1 MSDAGEHAVTA
12 IHELGALELWR
23 LLHARQLSAVQV
35 AEHFLDRIGRVD
47 EAHAFV
53 HVDAELALERAR
65 AADAAADRTGIIH
78 GLPFADKDLTP
89 RAGQPAA
96 RGSRWLAGTIAEET
110 HPVAQVLDDGGGVVL
125 GRTAAPEFGF
135 AGYTRSA
142 LHGPTTLPGHPQ
154 LHAGG
159 SSGGAAAAVAQGLLP
174 FAPGSDGGGSIRI
187 PAATCGLVGL
197 KPTRGRVPAQGGV
210 GTVGGLTTAGAIA
223 RSVIDVGLLT
233 DALIGRVN
241 GVTLHPL
248 TLRAPEHDE
257 GSLLAAAMRGQGRF
271 RVAVLTGGTPWDAT
285 DDIRIAPEATDAVD
299 AAIALLEAVG
309 HEVGEVALPDA
320 SGGLGVPGVAGYP
333 AAFTDLWRGGAASI
347 GVPQDERHLLEPLA
361 RWIIDSSDALTA
373 GGLARA
379 QLWATEF
386 ERRVLAAFAPWDAV
400 LTPTTALTP
409 RPLDWYP
416 ADDGEADF
424 RAQVLHTPHTSFV
437 NLTGL
442 PAITL
447 PVHQTAEGLP
457 MGVQLI
463 GRPGEEATL
472 LAIGRQLER
481 RVPWTQR
488 VVARMAP

>member
-1 MSDAGEHAVTA
+1 MSE
-12 IHELGALELWR
+12 IHEIGALELWR
-23 LLHARQLSAVQV
+23 LLHARELSAAQV
-35 AEHFLDRIGRVD
+35 AEHLLDRVERLD
-47 EAHAFV
+47 AANAFV

-89 RAGQPAA
+89 RAGQPASM
-96 RGSRWLAGTIAEET
+96 GSRWLDGTIAAQT
-110 HPVAQVLDDGGGVVL
+110 HPLAQVLDDGGGVVL

-142 LHGPTTLPGHPQ
+142 LHGATTMPGHPE

-197 KPTRGRVPAQGGV
+197 KPTRGRIPAQGGV
-210 GTVGGLTTAGAIA
+210 GVVGGLATAGAIA
-223 RSVIDVGLLT
+223 RSVIDVALLT

-241 GVTLHPL
+241 GVAAHALS
-248 TLRAPEHDE
+248 LRAPEHDE
-257 GSLLAAAMRGQGRF
+257 GSLLAAAMRGEGRF
-271 RVAVLTGGTPWDAT
+271 RIAVMTGGTPWDSS
-285 DDIRIAPEATDAVD
+285 DDIRIAPEATAAVE
-299 AAIALLEAVG
+299 EAVRALGALG
-309 HEVGEVALPDA
+309 HEIGEVALPDA
-320 SGGLGVPGVAGYP
+320 AGDLGVAGVAGYP
-333 AAFTDLWRGGAASI
+333 AAFTDLWRGGAATI
-347 GVPQDERHLLEPLA
+347 PIPREDRALLEPLA
-361 RWIIDSSDALTA
+361 RWIIETSDGLSA

-386 ERRVLAAFAPWDAV
+386 ERRVLAAFSPWDAV

-416 ADDGEADF
+416 IDDGEADF
-424 RAQVLHTPHTSFV
+424 RAQVLHTPHTSFA

-447 PVHQTAEGLP
+447 PVHQTAEGMP

-488 VVARMAP
+488 VVDRMP

>member
-1 MSDAGEHAVTA
+1 MTE
-12 IHELGALELWR
+12 IHELGALELWQ
-23 LLHARQLSAVQV
+23 LLHARELRAVQV
-35 AEHFLDRIGRVD
+35 AEHFLERIERLD
-47 EAHAFV
+47 EAGAFV
-53 HVDAELALERAR
+53 HVDAELALQRAR

-89 RAGQPAA
+89 RAGQPASM
-96 RGSRWLAGTIAEET
+96 GSRWLAGTIAEQT
-110 HPVAQVLDDGGGVVL
+110 HPIARVLDDGGGVVL

-135 AGYTRSA
+135 AGYTRST
-142 LHGPTTLPGHPQ
+142 LHGPTTLPGHPG

-197 KPTRGRVPAQGGV
+197 KPTRGRIPAQGGV
-210 GTVGGLTTAGAIA
+210 GVVGGLVTAGAIA
-223 RSVIDVGLLT
+223 RSVTDAALLT

-241 GVTLHPL
+241 GRTPHELSL
-248 TLRAPEHDE
+248 CAPEHDD
-257 GSLLAAAMRGQGRF
+257 GSLLAAAMRGEGRF
-271 RVAVLTGGTPWDAT
+271 RIAVMTGGTPWDAS
-285 DDIRIAPEATDAVD
+285 DDIRISPEATDAVD
-299 AAIALLEAVG
+299 TTVRALEALG
-309 HEVGEVALPDA
+309 HEVATVTMPDA
-320 SGGLGVPGVAGYP
+320 AGELGVPGVAGYP
-333 AAFTDLWRGGAASI
+333 AAFTDLWRGGAATI
-347 GVPQDERHLLEPLA
+347 PIPREQRHLLEPLA
-361 RWIIDSSDALTA
+361 RWIIDSSDDLTA

-386 ERRVLAAFAPWDAV
+386 ERRVIAAFSPWDAV

-416 ADDGEADF
+416 IDDGEADF
-424 RAQVLHTPHTSFV
+424 RHQVLHTPHTSFV

-442 PAITL
+442 PAISL
-447 PVHQTAEGLP
+447 PVHETSAGMP

-481 RVPWTQR
+481 RIPWTQR
-488 VVARMAP
+488 AIDRIRS

>member
-1 MSDAGEHAVTA
+1 MTA

-23 LLHARQLSAVQV
+23 LLHARELRAVQV
-35 AEHFLDRIGRVD
+35 AEHFLERIGRLD
-47 EAHAFV
+47 EANAFV

-78 GLPFADKDLTP
+78 GVPFADKDLTP
-89 RAGQPAA
+89 RAGQPASM
-96 RGSRWLAGTIAEET
+96 GSRWLEGTVAEAT

-142 LHGPTTLPGHPQ
+142 LHGSTTLPGRPD

-197 KPTRGRVPAQGGV
+197 KPTRGRIPAQGAV
-210 GTVGGLTTAGAIA
+210 GQVGGLATAGAIA
-223 RSVIDVGLLT
+223 RSVVDVALLT

-241 GVTLHPL
+241 GRTPHAL
-248 TLRAPEHDE
+248 TLRSPELDD

-271 RVAVLTGGTPWDAT
+271 RVAVLTGGTPWDSS
-285 DDIRIAPEATDAVD
+285 DDIRIAPEAQDALEV
-299 AAIALLEAVG
+299 AVGELTALG
-309 HEVGEVALPDA
+309 HEVGEVALPAAAGD
-320 SGGLGVPGVAGYP
+320 LGVPGVDGYP
-333 AAFTDLWRGGAASI
+333 AAFTDLWRGGAATI
-347 GVPQDERHLLEPLA
+347 PIPPAERDRLEPLA
-361 RWIIDSSDALTA
+361 RWIIETSDALGA
-373 GGLARA
+373 GGLAKA
-379 QLWATEF
+379 QLWATEY

-416 ADDGEADF
+416 IDDGEADF

-447 PVHQTAEGLP
+447 PVHETADGLP
-457 MGVQLI
+457 MGAQLI

-472 LAIGRQLER
+472 LALGRQLER
-481 RVPWTQR
+481 RIPWVQR
-488 VVARMAP
+488 SLARLRP

>member
-1 MSDAGEHAVTA
+1 MSAL
-12 IHELGALELWR
+12 HELGALELWR
-23 LLHARQLSAVQV
+23 LLHARELGAVEL
-35 AEHFLDRIGRVD
+35 ARHFLDRIDRVD
-47 EAHAFV
+47 DANAFV

-65 AADAAADRTGIIH
+65 AADSAADRTGIIH

-89 RAGQPAA
+89 RAGQPASM
-96 RGSRWLAGTIAEET
+96 GSRVLAGEIAEQT

-142 LHGPTTLPGHPQ
+142 LHGATTLPGHPS

-197 KPTRGRVPAQGGV
+197 KPTRGRIPAQGGIGQV
-210 GTVGGLTTAGAIA
+210 GALATAGAIA
-223 RSVIDVGLLT
+223 RSVVDVALLT

-241 GVTLHPL
+241 GVTPHQLS
-248 TLRAPEHDE
+248 LRPPERDD

-271 RVAVLTGGTPWDAT
+271 RVAVLTGGTPWDSVA
-285 DDIRIAPEATDAVD
+285 DIRIAPEASDAVAVTV
-299 AAIALLEAVG
+299 AALEALG

-320 SGGLGVPGVAGYP
+320 AGDLGVPGVAGYP
-333 AAFTDLWRGGAASI
+333 GAFTDLWRGGAATIPIPVS
-347 GVPQDERHLLEPLA
+347 EREHLEPLA
-361 RWIIDSSDALTA
+361 RWIIETSDHLTA
-373 GGLARA
+373 GGLAKA
-379 QLWATEF
+379 QLWATEY
-386 ERRVLAAFAPWDAV
+386 ERRVLAAFSPWDAV

-416 ADDGEADF
+416 IDDGEADF
-424 RAQVLHTPHTSFV
+424 HAQVLHTPHTSFV

-442 PAITL
+442 PAISL
-447 PVHQTAEGLP
+447 PVQESVDGLP

-472 LAIGRQLER
+472 LALGRQLER
-481 RVPWTQR
+481 RIPWTER
-488 VVARMAP
+488 VVDRMAP

>member
-1 MSDAGEHAVTA
+1 MSGL
-12 IHELGALELWR
+12 HELGALELWR
-23 LLHARQLSAVQV
+23 QLHARELGAVEL
-35 AEHFLDRIGRVD
+35 AEHLLDRIDRLD
-47 EAHAFV
+47 EANAFV
-53 HVDAELALERAR
+53 HIDAALALERAR
-65 AADAAADRTGIIH
+65 AADRADDRTGIIH

-89 RAGQPAA
+89 RAGQPASM
-96 RGSRWLAGTIAEET
+96 GSRALAGQVADHT
-110 HPVAQVLDDGGGVVL
+110 HPIAQVLDDGGGVVL
-125 GRTAAPEFGF
+125 GRTASPEFGF

-142 LHGPTTLPGHPQ
+142 LHGATTLPGHAS

-197 KPTRGRVPAQGGV
+197 KPTRGRIPGQGGI
-210 GTVGGLTTAGAIA
+210 GQVGGLSTAGAIA
-223 RSVIDVGLLT
+223 RSVVDVALLT

-241 GVTLHPL
+241 GVTPHALS
-248 TLRAPEHDE
+248 LRSPERDD

-271 RVAVLTGGTPWDAT
+271 RIAVLTGGTPWDSAA
-285 DDIRIAPEATDAVD
+285 DIRIAPEATDAVD
-299 AAIALLEAVG
+299 VTIAALEAFG

-320 SGGLGVPGVAGYP
+320 AGDLGVPGVAGYP
-333 AAFTDLWRGGAASI
+333 AAFTDLWRGGAATI
-347 GVPQDERHLLEPLA
+347 PIAAAERELLEPLA
-361 RWIIDSSDALTA
+361 RWIIDTSDRLTA

-379 QLWATEF
+379 QLWATEY

-409 RPLDWYP
+409 RQLDWYP
-416 ADDGEADF
+416 SDDGEADF
-424 RAQVLHTPHTSFV
+424 HAQVLHTPHTSFV

-442 PAITL
+442 PAISL
-447 PVHQTAEGLP
+447 PVHETVEGLP

-463 GRPGEEATL
+463 GRPGEEASL

-481 RVPWTQR
+481 RIPWVER
-488 VVARMAP
+488 AVSRMRA

>member
-1 MSDAGEHAVTA
+1 MTA
-12 IHELGALELWR
+12 IHELGALELWK
-23 LLHARQLSAVQV
+23 LLHARELSAVQV
-35 AEHFLDRIGRVD
+35 AEHFLDRIERLD
-47 EAHAFV
+47 EANAFV

-65 AADAAADRTGIIH
+65 AADASADRTGIIH

-89 RAGQPAA
+89 RAGQPASM
-96 RGSRWLAGTIAEET
+96 GSRWLEGAVADAT
-110 HPVAQVLDDGGGVVL
+110 HPIARVLDDGGGVVL

-142 LHGPTTLPGHPQ
+142 LHGATTLPGRPD

-197 KPTRGRVPAQGGV
+197 KPTRGRLPAQGGV
-210 GTVGGLTTAGAIA
+210 GQVGGLTTAGAIA
-223 RSVIDVGLLT
+223 RSVIDVALLT

-241 GVTLHPL
+241 GRTRHELS
-248 TLRAPEHDE
+248 LRSPEHDE

-271 RVAVLTGGTPWDAT
+271 RIAVMTGGTPWDAS
-285 DDIRIAPEATDAVD
+285 DDIRISPESTDAVE
-299 AAIALLEAVG
+299 AAVRALEALG

-320 SGGLGVPGVAGYP
+320 AGDLGVPGVDGYA
-333 AAFTDLWRGGAASI
+333 AAFTDLWRGGAATI
-347 GVPQDERHLLEPLA
+347 PILREQRHLLEPLA
-361 RWIIDSSDALTA
+361 RWIVETSDELTA
-373 GGLARA
+373 GGLASA
-379 QLWATEF
+379 QLWATEY
-386 ERRVLAAFAPWDAV
+386 ERRVLAAFSPWDAV

-442 PAITL
+442 PAISL
-447 PVHQTAEGLP
+447 PVHVTAPPPDGEGLP

-481 RVPWTQR
+481 RIPWTRR
-488 VVARMAP
+488 VVDRMQP

>member
-1 MSDAGEHAVTA
+1 MTA
-12 IHELGALELWR
+12 IHELGALELWK
-23 LLHARQLSAVQV
+23 LLHARELSAVQV
-35 AEHFLDRIGRVD
+35 AEHFLDRIERLD
-47 EAHAFV
+47 EANAFV

-89 RAGQPAA
+89 RAGQPASM
-96 RGSRWLAGTIAEET
+96 GSRWLEGTIAEAT
-110 HPVAQVLDDGGGVVL
+110 HPLAQVLDAGGGVVL

-142 LHGPTTLPGHPQ
+142 LHGATTLPGRPD

-197 KPTRGRVPAQGGV
+197 KPTRGRIPGQGGV
-210 GTVGGLTTAGAIA
+210 GQVGGLTTAGAIA
-223 RSVIDVGLLT
+223 RSVIDVALLT

-241 GVTLHPL
+241 GRTPHELS
-248 TLRAPEHDE
+248 LRAPEHDD

-271 RVAVLTGGTPWDAT
+271 RIAVLSGGTPWDAS
-285 DDIRIAPEATDAVD
+285 DDIRISPEADDAV
-299 AAIALLEAVG
+299 AATVRALEALG

-320 SGGLGVPGVAGYP
+320 SGDLGVPGVDGYA
-333 AAFTDLWRGGAASI
+333 AAFTDLWRGGAAT
-347 GVPQDERHLLEPLA
+347 VPIPREQRHLLEPLA
-361 RWIIDSSDALTA
+361 RWIIDTSDALTA

-379 QLWATEF
+379 QLWATEY
-386 ERRVLAAFAPWDAV
+386 ERRVIAAFAPWDAV

-416 ADDGEADF
+416 IDDGEADF

-442 PAITL
+442 PAMTL
-447 PVHQTAEGLP
+447 PVHETDAGLP
-457 MGVQLI
+457 MGAQLI
-463 GRPGEEATL
+463 GPPGEEATL

-481 RVPWTQR
+481 RIPWTQR
-488 VVARMAP
+488 VVDRMRP

>member
-1 MSDAGEHAVTA
+1 MTA

-23 LLHARQLSAVQV
+23 LLHARELRAVQV
-35 AEHFLDRIGRVD
+35 AEHFLDRIARLD
-47 EAHAFV
+47 TANAFV
-53 HVDAELALERAR
+53 HVDADLALERAR

-78 GLPFADKDLTP
+78 GLPFADKDLTA
-89 RAGQPAA
+89 RAGQPASM
-96 RGSRWLAGTIAEET
+96 GSRWLEGAVADQT
-110 HPVAQVLDDGGGVVL
+110 HPVARVLDEGGGVVL
-125 GRTAAPEFGF
+125 GRTAAPELGF

-142 LHGPTTLPGHPQ
+142 LHGATTLPGRPD

-197 KPTRGRVPAQGGV
+197 KPTRGRVPAHGGV
-210 GTVGGLTTAGAIA
+210 GTVGGLVTAGAIA
-223 RSVIDVGLLT
+223 RSVIDVALLT

-241 GVTLHPL
+241 GVTPHPL
-248 TLRAPEHDE
+248 TLRAPERDD

-271 RVAVLTGGTPWDAT
+271 RIAVMTGGTPWDSSA
-285 DDIRIAPEATDAVD
+285 DIRIAPEATAAVD
-299 AAIALLEAVG
+299 ATVRALEAFG
-309 HEVGEVALPDA
+309 HELGEVALPDA
-320 SGGLGVPGVAGYP
+320 TGDLGVPGVDGYP
-333 AAFTDLWRGGAASI
+333 AAFTALWRGGAATI
-347 GVPQDERHLLEPLA
+347 PIPRAERERLEPLA
-361 RWIIDSSDALTA
+361 RWIVESSDELTA
-373 GGLARA
+373 GGLASA
-379 QLWATEF
+379 QLWATEY
-386 ERRVLAAFAPWDAV
+386 ERRVLAAFTPWDAV

-416 ADDGEADF
+416 IDDGEADF
-424 RAQVLHTPHTSFV
+424 RQQVLHTPHTSFV

-447 PVHQTAEGLP
+447 PVHRTDEGLP

-481 RVPWTQR
+481 RIPWTQR
-488 VVARMAP
+488 VVDRMP

>member
-1 MSDAGEHAVTA
+1 MTA

-23 LLHARQLSAVQV
+23 LLHARELSAVQV
-35 AEHFLDRIGRVD
+35 AEHLLERIERVD
-47 EAHAFV
+47 DAHAFV
-53 HVDAELALERAR
+53 HVDAELALDRAR
-65 AADAAADRTGIIH
+65 AADAADDRTAIIH
-78 GLPFADKDLTP
+78 GLPFADKDLTA

-96 RGSRWLAGTIAEET
+96 MASRWLEGAVAEQT
-110 HPVAQVLDDGGGVVL
+110 HPVARVLDAGGGVVL

-142 LHGPTTLPGHPQ
+142 VHGATTLPGHPE

-197 KPTRGRVPAQGGV
+197 KPTRGRIPAQGGV
-210 GTVGGLTTAGAIA
+210 GVVGGLVTAGAIA
-223 RSVIDVGLLT
+223 RSVIDAALLT

-241 GVTLHPL
+241 GVTPHPL
-248 TLRAPEHDE
+248 TLRSPERDD

-271 RVAVLTGGTPWDAT
+271 RVAVLTGGTPWDSVA
-285 DDIRIAPEATDAVD
+285 DIRIDPEATAAVD
-299 AAIALLEAVG
+299 ATIAALEAFG
-309 HEVGEVALPDA
+309 HEVGEVALPEAAGD
-320 SGGLGVPGVAGYP
+320 LGVPGVAGYP
-333 AAFTDLWRGGAASI
+333 GAFTDLWRGGAATI
-347 GVPQDERHLLEPLA
+347 PIPRDERHLLEPLA
-361 RWIIDSSDALTA
+361 RWIIETSDDLTA
-373 GGLARA
+373 AGLARA
-379 QLWATEF
+379 QLWATEY
-386 ERRVLAAFAPWDAV
+386 ERRVLAAFRPWDAV
-400 LTPTTALTP
+400 LTPATALTP

-416 ADDGEADF
+416 VDDGEADF
-424 RAQVLHTPHTSFV
+424 HHQVLHTPHTSFV

-442 PAITL
+442 PALAL
-447 PVHQTAEGLP
+447 PVHRTDAGLP

-481 RVPWTQR
+481 RIPWTQR
-488 VVARMAP
+488 VVDRMRP